1 MVSSVSVIFRGT
13 TKDELEGGITRIAS
27 TISSSDLFSPVAIC
41 SSFIVS
47 SVVVSDIVLD
57 TGQ

>member
-13 TKDELEGGITRIAS
+13 TKDELEGGITRMAS
-27 TISSSDLFSPVAIC
+27 TMSSSDLFSPVAR